1 MKVVVL
7 PFIIMFTHPLNDIH
21 LVYESLID
29 FVQTSLNEVL
39 PEFLSFH
46 YPPFFHLETK
56 KGKCK

>member
-39 PEFLSFH
+39 PEFVISLPS
-46 YPPFFHLETK
+46 FFHLETK